1 MKRLLTLSATLVL
14 AAAGC
19 GGGSSS
25 STSTSSGA
33 AAAGGGGGTVL
44 KISAD
49 PSQLKFNTTQLSAK
63 AGKITI
69 EMKNPSGLEH
79 NVSLKGGTNEN
90 GNTVGQGGT
99 STVTATLKPGKY
111 TFFCSVDSHES
122 AGMTGELDVN

>member
-1 MKRLLTLSATLVL
+1 M
-14 AAAGC
+14 AA
-19 GGGSSS
+19 SSS

-33 AAAGGGGGTVL
+33 AAAGGGGGGGGGTVL

-79 NVSLKGGTNEN
+79 NVSLKGGANEN

-111 TFFCSVDSHES
+111 TFFCSVDSHEY
-122 AGMTGELDVN
+122 AV